1 MKKNG
6 CRAFSCLTPVIK
18 CLLLMKMTV
27 LLICFF
33 SLHSMA
39 YNGFAQE
46 KVTLKLANASLR
58 TAFKIIERQT
68 YFRFVYNEE
77 ILPAEQKININVQS
91 EPVGNVLKQLL
102 NKTSLTFKIVGNDL
116 IVISTE
122 QKDAVEERTPT
133 AFEVAG
139 RVLDTRNTPL
149 PNVTIQEK
157 GTSNGTSTKEHGN
170 FSFNV
175 TSENAVLV
183 VSSVGF
189 LDQEIPVQGR
199 HSIDIVLQENV
210 ADLSQ
215 VVVVGYGTQKRSDV
229 TGSVVSVPKARLS
242 ELPVTN
248 VYQAMQGSVAGL
260 NVTQT
265 SSVPGSGAT
274 VTIRGINSIN
284 ANRTPFIVV
293 DGIPF
298 STTGGNINDINSN
311 DIASIEILKDASAV
325 AIYGT
330 RGANGVILITTKR
343 GISGKPVIRYS
354 GYTGL
359 ENLANT
365 MEPNSPEGY
374 VKKYADWW
382 KQVNPTQTQVNVLPN
397 AYEIANYNA
406 GNTVDWIKEVTRQG
420 VIQDHNLSI
429 SGGTKDVKYYLS
441 GEYLNQKG
449 AVKGFQYRR
458 LSIRSN
464 LDVNLTDFLT
474 VGTSMF
480 FANNN
485 YDGGRANFY
494 LGAIMSPYGTLR
506 KANGDYEIYPM
517 NPELLYVNPLLGL
530 YNDRISRGNNLN
542 GNFYLE
548 IKPAIVP
555 GLKYRANAAYS
566 YLPNRNALYVGR
578 KSNDQLGTA
587 TVGSTEYR
595 NWLFENILTYTK
607 DFQKHH
613 IDFTGLYSAQR
624 NDFYGTST
632 VGTGFVNDELS
643 YNNLSAAAT
652 LSAGLIGN
660 YNNANVYG
668 SYQSKST
675 LISQMGRINYNYD
688 SRYMVTVTAR
698 RDGYSAFGVNTDKY
712 GLFPSFALG
721 WNVSNEN
728 FMSTV
733 SAINN
738 LKLRLSYGKSGNQ
751 AIDPNG
757 TTAIDGSVRFPYN
770 GVSTIGVVSTNTMGN
785 KELHWE
791 TTTGFNAGIDFSL
804 LKSRIT
810 GTIEFYSTRTTDCLL
825 KRNLPAAT
833 GYQIVWDN
841 LGKLQNRGLEITLNT
856 VNVKTGDF
864 KWESMINFS
873 RNRNKIVDLY
883 GDKKDDVGNRWF
895 IGQPISVLYD
905 YKMQGVWQTGEDA
918 SSQDPGV
925 KPGDL
930 KFEDRDG
937 SKTITADDKQVLGST
952 LPKWIGGL
960 TNTFH
965 YKNWH
970 LNIFIQTFQGAIKN
984 NVNLTFADEAGR
996 MNTAK
1001 EIGYWTEE
1009 NKSNSRPSLRYTN
1022 SRGYGYASDNSYTR
1036 IKDATLSFTT
1046 PQKLLDKSG
1055 LGSLTFY
1062 VSGRNLYTFTN
1073 WVGWD
1078 PENDFTFRGSNGWET
1093 NYPLVRSFIFGVN
1106 VGLR

>member
-33 SLHSMA
+33 SLQSIAHV
-39 YNGFAQE
+39 GFAQE

-91 EPVGNVLKQLL
+91 EPVGNVMKQLL

-122 QKDAVEERTPT
+122 QKIAGEDRTPL
-133 AFEVAG
+133 AFEVTG
-139 RVLDTRNTPL
+139 RVTDTRNTPL
-149 PNVTIQEK
+149 PNVTVQEK

-170 FSFNV
+170 FSMNV
-175 TSENAVLV
+175 TSENAILTI
-183 VSSVGF
+183 SSVGF
-189 LDQEIPVQGR
+189 LDQEIPVKGR
-199 HSIDIVLQENV
+199 HSIDIVMQENV
-210 ADLSQ
+210 ADLNQ
-215 VVVVGYGTQKRSDV
+215 VIVVGYGTQKKSDV

-260 NVTQT
+260 NVTQN
-265 SSVPGSGAT
+265 SSIPGSGAT
-274 VTIRGINSIN
+274 VTIRGINSVN
-284 ANRTPFIVV
+284 ANRMPFIVV

-311 DIASIEILKDASAV
+311 DIASIEVLKDASAV

-343 GISGKPVIRYS
+343 GMSGKPVIRYS

-359 ENLANT
+359 ENLAHVLK
-365 MEPNSPEGY
+365 PNSPEGY

-382 KQVNPTQTQVNVLPN
+382 KQVNLTQTQTNVLPN

-406 GNTVDWIKEVTRQG
+406 GNTVDWIKEVSQQG
-420 VIQDHNLSI
+420 IIQDHNVSV

-449 AVKGFQYRR
+449 VVKGYQYRR

-464 LDVNLTDFLT
+464 LDINLTDFLT
-474 VGTSMF
+474 VGTSLF

-485 YDGGRANFY
+485 YDGGRTNFY

-517 NPELLYVNPLLGL
+517 NPELLYTNPLLGL

-542 GNFYLE
+542 GNFYVE

-555 GLKYRANAAYS
+555 GLKYRANVAYS
-566 YLPNRNALYVGR
+566 YLPGRNALYVGR

-587 TVGSTEYR
+587 TVGSSENK

-624 NDFYGTST
+624 NDFSGAST

-652 LSAGLIGN
+652 LSAGYVAYLNG
-660 YNNANVYG
+660 ANVYG
-668 SYQSKST
+668 SYQNKST

-688 SRYMVTVTAR
+688 SRYLLTVTAR
-698 RDGYSAFGVNTDKY
+698 RDGYSAFGANTDKY

-721 WNVSNEN
+721 WNISNED
-728 FMSTV
+728 FLKTV
-733 SAINN
+733 AFVNN

-757 TTAIDGSVRFPYN
+757 TSATDASVRFPYN
-770 GVSTIGVVSTNTMGN
+770 GVSTIGVVSTSTMGN
-785 KELHWE
+785 KNLTWE
-791 TTTGFNAGIDFSL
+791 TTTGFNAGIDFSVL
-804 LKSRIT
+804 DSRIT
-810 GTIEFYSTRTTDCLL
+810 GTIEFYDTKTTDILL

-833 GYQIVWDN
+833 GYSTVWDN
-841 LGKLQNRGLEITLNT
+841 LGKLSNKGIEVTLNT
-856 VNVKTGDF
+856 INVKTGDF
-864 KWESMINFS
+864 KWETMINFS
-873 RNRNKIVDLY
+873 RNRNKIIDLY
-883 GDKKDDVGNRWF
+883 GDKKDDLGNKWF
-895 IGQPISVLYD
+895 IGQPLFVIYD

-930 KFEDRDG
+930 KFEDKDG
-937 SKTITADDKQVLGST
+937 SKTITADDKQILGST
-952 LPKWIGGL
+952 LPKWIGGI

-970 LNIFIQTFQGAIKN
+970 LNIFIQTFQGATKN

-996 MNTAK
+996 MNTPK
-1001 EIGYWTEE
+1001 EIGYWTED

-1022 SRGYGYASDNSYTR
+1022 TRGYGYASDNSYTR

-1046 PQKLLDKSG
+1046 PQKLLNNTG

-1078 PENDFTFRGSNGWET
+1078 PENDFTFRGNNGWES

>member
-6 CRAFSCLTPVIK
+6 CRVFSCPAPIIK
-18 CLLLMKMTV
+18 CLLLMKLTV
-27 LLICFF
+27 LLICVF
-33 SLHSMA
+33 SLQSIAHTS
-39 YNGFAQE
+39 FAQE

-77 ILPAEQKININVQS
+77 ILPTEQKININVQS

-102 NKTSLTFKIVGNDL
+102 NKTALTYKIVGNDL

-122 QKDAVEERTPT
+122 QKTAAEERIPL
-133 AFEVAG
+133 AFEVTG
-139 RVLDTRNTPL
+139 RITDTRNNPL
-149 PNVTIQEK
+149 PNVTVQEK
-157 GTSNGTSTKEHGN
+157 GTSNGTSTKELGT
-170 FSFNV
+170 FSINV

-183 VSSVGF
+183 FSSVGF
-189 LDQEIPVQGR
+189 LDQEIPVKGR
-199 HSIDIVLQENV
+199 HAIDVVLQENV
-210 ADLSQ
+210 ADLNQ
-215 VVVVGYGTQKRSDV
+215 VIVVGYGTQKKSDV

-260 NVTQT
+260 NITQN

-274 VTIRGINSIN
+274 VTVRGINSVN

-298 STTGGNINDINSN
+298 STTGGNINDINTN
-311 DIASIEILKDASAV
+311 DIASIEVLKDASAV

-343 GISGKPVIRYS
+343 GTSGKAVIRYN
-354 GYTGL
+354 GYAGL
-359 ENLANT
+359 ENLAHI

-382 KQVNPTQTQVNVLPN
+382 KQVNPTQTQTNILPN

-420 VIQDHNLSI
+420 IIQDHNISV
-429 SGGTKDVKYYLS
+429 SGGTKDVKYYVS

-449 AVKGFQYRR
+449 VVEGYQYRR

-464 LDVNLTDFLT
+464 LDVNLTDYLS
-474 VGTSMF
+474 VGTSLF
-480 FANNN
+480 YANNN

-506 KANGDYEIYPM
+506 KTNGDYEIYPM
-517 NPELLYVNPLLGL
+517 NPELLYQNPLLGL
-530 YNDRISRGNNLN
+530 YTDRMTRGNNLN
-542 GNFYLE
+542 GTFYLE
-548 IKPAIVP
+548 LKPAIIP
-555 GLKYRANAAYS
+555 GLRYRANAAWS
-566 YLPNRNALYVGR
+566 YLPRDSANYIGR
-578 KSNDQLGTA
+578 KANDQLGTA
-587 TVGSTEYR
+587 IVASMNNK
-595 NWLFENILTYTK
+595 NWLFENIVTYTK
-607 DFQKHH
+607 DWGKHH

-624 NDFYGTST
+624 NDFFGSST
-632 VGTGFVNDELS
+632 VGTGFVNDDLS
-643 YNNLSAAAT
+643 YKNISAAAT
-652 LSAGLIGN
+652 LSAGLVGYFN
-660 YNNANVYG
+660 GANVYG
-668 SYQSKST
+668 SYQSRST
-675 LISQMGRINYNYD
+675 LISQMGRLNYNYD
-688 SRYMVTVTAR
+688 SRYLLTVTAR
-698 RDGYSAFGVNTDKY
+698 RDGYSAFGSNTDKY

-721 WNVSNEN
+721 WNISNES

-733 SAINN
+733 SFVNN
-738 LKLRLSYGKSGNQ
+738 LKLRVSYGKSGNQ

-757 TTAIDGSVRFPYN
+757 TASTNASVRFPFN
-770 GVSTIGVVSTNTMGN
+770 GQSTVGVVSTSTMGN
-785 KELHWE
+785 KNLTWE
-791 TTTGFNAGIDFSL
+791 TTTGFNAGVDFSIL
-804 LKSRIT
+804 NSRIT
-810 GTIEFYSTRTTDCLL
+810 GTVEVYSTRTNDILL
-825 KRNLPAAT
+825 KRNLPNAT
-833 GYQIVWDN
+833 GYTNVWDN
-841 LGKLQNRGLEITLNT
+841 LGKLANNGIEVSLNT
-856 VNVKTGDF
+856 INVKTGDF
-864 KWESMINFS
+864 KWETMVNFS
-873 RNRNKIVDLY
+873 RNRNKILDLY
-883 GDKKDDVGNRWF
+883 GDKKDDLGNRWF
-895 IGQPISVLYD
+895 IGQPISVIYD
-905 YKMQGVWQTGEDA
+905 YVLQGVWQKDEDA

-930 KFEDRDG
+930 KFADMDG
-937 SKTITADDKQVLGST
+937 SKTVTADDKRILGST

-970 LNIFIQTFQGAIKN
+970 LNIFIQTFQGAIRN

-996 MNTAK
+996 MNTPK

-1009 NKSNSRPSLRYTN
+1009 NRSNSRPSLRYTN

-1036 IKDATLSFTT
+1036 IKDVTLSYTT
-1046 PQKLLDKSG
+1046 PQKLLTKTG

-1062 VSGRNLYTFTN
+1062 VSGRNLYTFTD

-1078 PENDFTFRGSNGWET
+1078 PENDFTFRGSGGWDN

>member
-6 CRAFSCLTPVIK
+6 CRAFSCPAPIIK
-18 CLLLMKMTV
+18 CLLLMKLTV

-33 SLHSMA
+33 SFQSIAHV
-39 YNGFAQE
+39 GFAQE

-77 ILPAEQKININVQS
+77 ILPVEQKININVQS

-122 QKDAVEERTPT
+122 QKEAAEERSPM
-133 AFEVAG
+133 AFEVTG
-139 RVLDTRNTPL
+139 RITDTRNTAL
-149 PNVTIQEK
+149 PNVTVQEK

-170 FSFNV
+170 YTINV
-175 TSENAVLV
+175 TNENAVLV

-189 LDQEIPVQGR
+189 LDQEIPVKGR
-199 HSIDIVLQENV
+199 HTIDVVLQENA
-210 ADLSQ
+210 ADLNQ
-215 VVVVGYGTQKRSDV
+215 VIVVGYGTQKKSDV

-248 VYQAMQGSVAGL
+248 VYQAMQGAVAGM
-260 NVTQT
+260 NITQN

-274 VTIRGINSIN
+274 VTVRGVNSIN

-298 STTGGNINDINSN
+298 STTGGNINDINTN

-343 GISGKPVIRYS
+343 GSSGKPVIRYNA
-354 GYTGL
+354 YAGL
-359 ENLANT
+359 ENLAHV

-374 VKKYADWW
+374 VKKYADWY
-382 KQVNPTQTQVNVLPN
+382 KQVNPTQTQKDILPN

-406 GNTVDWIKEVTRQG
+406 GHTVDWIKEVTRQG
-420 VIQDHNLSI
+420 IIQDHNVSV

-441 GEYLNQKG
+441 GEYLKQKG
-449 AVKGFQYRR
+449 VVEGYQYRR
-458 LSIRSN
+458 LSVRSN
-464 LDVNLTDFLT
+464 LDVNLTDYLT
-474 VGTSMF
+474 VGTSLF
-480 FANNN
+480 YANNN

-530 YNDRISRGNNLN
+530 YTDRINRGNNLN
-542 GNFYLE
+542 GTFYLE
-548 IKPAIVP
+548 LKPAIIP
-555 GLKYRANAAYS
+555 GLKYRANAAWS
-566 YLPNRNALYVGR
+566 YLPRDSANYVGR
-578 KSNDQLGTA
+578 KANDQLGTA
-587 TVGSTEYR
+587 TVSNAYNK
-595 NWLFENILTYTK
+595 NWILENILTYTK
-607 DFQKHH
+607 DWQKHH

-624 NDFYGTST
+624 NDFFGSSM

-643 YNNLSAAAT
+643 YKNLSAAAT
-652 LSAGLIGN
+652 LTPGYVGN
-660 YNNANVYG
+660 FNGVNVLG
-668 SYQSKST
+668 SYQIKST
-675 LISQMGRINYNYD
+675 LISQMGRLNYNYD
-688 SRYMVTVTAR
+688 SRYLFTVTAR
-698 RDGYSAFGVNTDKY
+698 RDGYSAFGANTDKY

-721 WNVSNEN
+721 WNISNEK
-728 FMSTV
+728 FMTPV
-733 SAINN
+733 TFVNN
-738 LKLRLSYGKSGNQ
+738 LKWRVSYGESGNQ

-757 TTAIDGSVRFPYN
+757 TAFTDASARYPFN
-770 GVSTIGVVSTNTMGN
+770 GLSTVGVVSTSGMGN
-785 KELHWE
+785 RDLHWE
-791 TTTGFNAGIDFSL
+791 TTTGFNTGIDFSL
-804 LKSRIT
+804 LDNRIS
-810 GTIEFYSTRTTDCLL
+810 GTIEYYSTKTKDILL
-825 KRNLPAAT
+825 RRNLPAAT
-833 GYQIVWDN
+833 GYVNVWDN
-841 LGKLQNRGLEITLNT
+841 LGKLQNHGLEITLNT
-856 VNVKTGDF
+856 VNVKSGDF
-864 KWESMINFS
+864 KWESMVNFA

-883 GDKKDDVGNRWF
+883 GDKKDDLGNRWF
-895 IGQPISVLYD
+895 IGQPISVIYD
-905 YKMQGVWQTGEDA
+905 YVLQGVWQAGEDP
-918 SSQDPGV
+918 SGQDPTA

-930 KFEDRDG
+930 KFADMDG
-937 SKTITADDKQVLGST
+937 SKTINADDKRILGST

-970 LNIFIQTFQGAIKN
+970 LNIFIQTFQGATKN

-996 MNTAK
+996 MNTPK
-1001 EIGYWTEE
+1001 EIGYWTAE
-1009 NKSNSRPSLRYTN
+1009 NKSNSRPALSYTN

-1036 IKDATLSFTT
+1036 IKDATLSYTT
-1046 PQKLLDKSG
+1046 PQKLLDKTG

-1062 VSGRNLYTFTN
+1062 LSGRNLYTFTN
-1073 WVGWD
+1073 WIGWD
-1078 PENDFTFRGSNGWET
+1078 PENDFTFRGSGGWDN

>member
-6 CRAFSCLTPVIK
+6 CRVFSCPAPVIK
-18 CLLLMKMTV
+18 CLLLMKLTV

-33 SLHSMA
+33 SLQSIAHDTF
-39 YNGFAQE
+39 GQE

-77 ILPAEQKININVQS
+77 ILPPEQKININVQS
-91 EPVGNVLKQLL
+91 EPVGNVMKQLL
-102 NKTSLTFKIVGNDL
+102 DKTSLTYKIVGNDL

-122 QKDAVEERTPT
+122 QKNAAEERTPL
-133 AFEVAG
+133 AFEVTG
-139 RVLDTRNTPL
+139 RITDTRNTPL
-149 PNVTIQEK
+149 PNVTVQEK
-157 GTSNGTSTKEHGN
+157 GTSNGTSTKELGA
-170 FSFNV
+170 FSINV

-189 LDQEIPVQGR
+189 LDQEIPVKGR
-199 HSIDIVLQENV
+199 HTIDIVMQENV
-210 ADLSQ
+210 ADLNQ
-215 VVVVGYGTQKRSDV
+215 VIVVGYGTQKKSDV

-260 NVTQT
+260 NVTQN
-265 SSVPGSGAT
+265 SSIPGSGAT
-274 VTIRGINSIN
+274 VTVRGINSFN
-284 ANRTPFIVV
+284 ASREPFIVV

-298 STTGGNINDINSN
+298 STTGGNINDINTN
-311 DIASIEILKDASAV
+311 DIASIEVLKDASAV

-343 GISGKPVIRYS
+343 GLSGKPVIRYN
-354 GYTGL
+354 GYVGL
-359 ENLANT
+359 ENLAHK
-365 MEPNSPEGY
+365 MEPNTPEGY
-374 VKKYADWW
+374 VQKYADWW
-382 KQVNPTQTQVNVLPN
+382 KQVNPTQTQNNILPN
-397 AYEIANYNA
+397 AYEIANYNE
-406 GNTVDWIKEVTRQG
+406 GKTVDWIKEVTQQG
-420 VIQDHNLSI
+420 IIQDHNVSV

-441 GEYLNQKG
+441 GDYLNQKG
-449 AVKGFQYRR
+449 IVKGYQYKR
-458 LSIRSN
+458 LSVRSN
-464 LDVNLTDFLT
+464 LDVNLTSYLT
-474 VGTSMF
+474 VGTSLF

-494 LGAIMSPYGTLR
+494 LAAIMSPYGTLR
-506 KANGDYEIYPM
+506 KTNGDYEIFPM

-542 GNFYLE
+542 GTFYAEL
-548 IKPAIVP
+548 KPAFIP
-555 GLKYRANAAYS
+555 GLKYRANAAWS
-566 YLPNRNALYVGR
+566 YLPGRSANYTGR

-587 TVGSTEYR
+587 TVSSTENK
-595 NWLFENILTYTK
+595 NWILENIITYTK
-607 DFQKHH
+607 DWQKHH

-624 NDFYGTST
+624 NDFFGTST
-632 VGTGFVNDELS
+632 VGTGFVNDELT
-643 YNNLSAAAT
+643 YTNLSAAAT
-652 LSAGLIGN
+652 LSAGYVGY
-660 YNNANVYG
+660 YNFANVYG
-668 SYQSKST
+668 SYQTKST
-675 LISQMGRINYNYD
+675 LTSQMGRLNYNYD
-688 SRYMVTVTAR
+688 SRYLFTVTAR
-698 RDGYSAFGVNTDKY
+698 RDGYSAFGANTDKY
-712 GLFPSFALG
+712 GLFPSFAFG
-721 WNVSNEN
+721 WNVSNES
-728 FMSTV
+728 FMTPV
-733 SAINN
+733 TFINN
-738 LKLRLSYGKSGNQ
+738 LKLRVSYGKSGNQ
-751 AIDPNG
+751 AIPPNG
-757 TTAIDGSVRFPYN
+757 TSAIDASVRYPYN
-770 GVSTIGVVSTNTMGN
+770 GVSSIGVVSTNAMGN

-804 LKSRIT
+804 LGSRIT
-810 GTIEFYSTRTTDCLL
+810 GTVEYYSTHTTDNLL
-825 KRNLPAAT
+825 RRNLPAAT
-833 GYQIVWDN
+833 GYATVWDN
-841 LGKLQNRGLEITLNT
+841 LGKLSNKGLEITLNT
-856 VNVKTGDF
+856 INVKTGDF
-864 KWESMINFS
+864 KWETMVNFS
-873 RNRNKIVDLY
+873 RNRNKIVDIY

-895 IGQPISVLYD
+895 IGQPISVIYD
-905 YKMQGVWQTGEDA
+905 YNMQGIWQVGEDP

-937 SKTITADDKQVLGST
+937 SKTITADDRMVLGST

-970 LNIFIQTFQGAIKN
+970 LNIFIQTFQGALKN
-984 NVNLTFADEAGR
+984 NVNLTWADEAGR

-1009 NKSNSRPSLRYTN
+1009 NKSNSRPSLRYNN

-1036 IKDATLSFTT
+1036 IKDATLSYTT
-1046 PQKLLDKSG
+1046 PQKLLNKTG

-1062 VSGRNLYTFTN
+1062 LSGRNLYTFTN
-1073 WVGWD
+1073 WIGWD
-1078 PENDFTFRGSNGWET
+1078 PENDFTFRGSNGWES

>member
-1 MKKNG
+1 
-6 CRAFSCLTPVIK
+6 
-18 CLLLMKMTV
+18 MKMTV

-33 SLHSMA
+33 SLSAMA
-39 YNGFAQE
+39 HVGFAQE

-91 EPVGNVLKQLL
+91 EPVGSVLKQLL

-122 QKDAVEERTPT
+122 QKDAVEERMPM
-133 AFEVAG
+133 AFEVTG
-139 RVLDTRNTPL
+139 RVTDTRNTPL
-149 PNVTIQEK
+149 PNVTVQEK
-157 GTSNGTSTKEHGN
+157 GTSNGTSTKEHGT
-170 FSFNV
+170 FSLSV
-175 TSENAVLV
+175 TSENAILII
-183 VSSVGF
+183 SSVGF
-189 LDQEIPVQGR
+189 LDQEIPVKGR
-199 HSIDIVLQENV
+199 HMVDIVLQENV
-210 ADLSQ
+210 ADLNQ
-215 VVVVGYGTQKRSDV
+215 VIVVGYGTQKKSDV

-248 VYQAMQGSVAGL
+248 VYQAMQGAVAGL
-260 NVTQT
+260 NVTQN
-265 SSVPGSGAT
+265 SSIPGSGAT
-274 VTIRGINSIN
+274 VTIRGINSVN
-284 ANRTPFIVV
+284 ASRTPFIVV

-311 DIASIEILKDASAV
+311 DIASIEVLKDASAV

-354 GYTGL
+354 GYTGM
-359 ENLANT
+359 ENLAHVLK
-365 MEPNSPEGY
+365 PNSPEGY
-374 VKKYADWW
+374 VQKYADWW
-382 KQVNPTQTQVNVLPN
+382 KQVNPTQTQTNVLPN

-406 GNTVDWIKEVTRQG
+406 GHTVDWIKETTQQG
-420 VIQDHNLSI
+420 IIQDHNVSV

-449 AVKGFQYRR
+449 VVKGYQYRR

-464 LDVNLTDFLT
+464 LDINLTDFLT
-474 VGTSMF
+474 VGTSLF

-485 YDGGRANFY
+485 YDGGRTNFY

-506 KANGDYEIYPM
+506 KTNGDYEIYPM
-517 NPELLYVNPLLGL
+517 NPELLYTNPLLGL

-542 GNFYLE
+542 GNFYVE
-548 IKPAIVP
+548 IKPAIIP

-566 YLPNRNALYVGR
+566 YLPGRNALYVGR

-587 TVGSTEYR
+587 TVGSSENK

-607 DFQKHH
+607 DWQKHH

-624 NDFYGTST
+624 NDFFGAST

-652 LSAGLIGN
+652 LSAGYVGY
-660 YNNANVYG
+660 YNGANVYG
-668 SYQSKST
+668 SYQNKST

-688 SRYMVTVTAR
+688 SRYLLTVTAR
-698 RDGYSAFGVNTDKY
+698 RDGYSAFGANTDKY
-712 GLFPSFALG
+712 GLFPSLALA
-721 WNVSNEN
+721 WNISNEN
-728 FMSTV
+728 FMKTV
-733 SAINN
+733 GFVNN

-757 TTAIDGSVRFPYN
+757 TSATDASVRFPYN
-770 GVSTIGVVSTNTMGN
+770 GVSTIGVVSTSTMGN
-785 KELHWE
+785 KNLTWE
-791 TTTGFNAGIDFSL
+791 TTTGFNAGIDFSML
-804 LKSRIT
+804 NSRIT
-810 GTIEFYSTRTTDCLL
+810 GTIEFYDTKTTDILL

-833 GYQIVWDN
+833 GYTTVWDN
-841 LGKLQNRGLEITLNT
+841 LGKLSNRGIEITLNT
-856 VNVKTGDF
+856 INVKSGDF
-864 KWESMINFS
+864 KWETMVNFA
-873 RNRNKIVDLY
+873 RNRNKILDLY
-883 GDKKDDVGNRWF
+883 GDKKDDLGNRWF
-895 IGQPISVLYD
+895 IGQPLFVVYD

-930 KFEDRDG
+930 KFADKDG
-937 SKTITADDKQVLGST
+937 SKTITADDKQILGST
-952 LPKWIGGL
+952 LPKWIGGI

-996 MNTAK
+996 MNTPK
-1001 EIGYWTEE
+1001 EIGYWTED

-1022 SRGYGYASDNSYTR
+1022 TRGYGYASDNSYTR

-1046 PQKLLDKSG
+1046 PQKLLNNTG

-1078 PENDFTFRGSNGWET
+1078 PENDFTFRGNNGWES

>member
-6 CRAFSCLTPVIK
+6 CRVFLCPAPVIK
-18 CLLLMKMTV
+18 CLLLMKLTA

-33 SLHSMA
+33 SLQSVAHV
-39 YNGFAQE
+39 GFAQE

-91 EPVGNVLKQLL
+91 QPVGNVVKQLL
-102 NKTSLTFKIVGNDL
+102 NNTPLTFKIVGNDL

-122 QKDAVEERTPT
+122 QKEAAEARIPL
-133 AFEVAG
+133 AFEVTG
-139 RVLDTRNTPL
+139 RVTDTRNNPL
-149 PNVTIQEK
+149 PNVTVQEK
-157 GTSNGTSTKEHGN
+157 GTSNGTSTKEHGTY
-170 FSFNV
+170 SLNV
-175 TSENAVLV
+175 SGENAVLV
-183 VSSVGF
+183 ISSVGF
-189 LDQEIPVQGR
+189 LDQEVAVNGR
-199 HSIDIVLQENV
+199 HSIDVVLQENV
-210 ADLSQ
+210 ADLNQ
-215 VVVVGYGTQKRSDV
+215 VVVVGYGTQKKSDV

-260 NVTQT
+260 NITQN

-274 VTIRGINSIN
+274 VTVRGINSIN

-311 DIASIEILKDASAV
+311 DIASIEVLKDASAV

-343 GISGKPVIRYS
+343 GASGKPVIRYNA
-354 GYTGL
+354 YAGL
-359 ENLANT
+359 ENLGHK
-365 MEPNSPEGY
+365 MKPNSPEGY
-374 VKKYADWW
+374 VQKYADWW
-382 KQVNPTQTQVNVLPN
+382 AQVNPTQAQAAVLPN

-406 GNTVDWIKEVTRQG
+406 GNTVDWIKEVTQQG
-420 VIQDHNLSI
+420 ILQDHNLSV

-441 GEYLNQKG
+441 GEYLKQKG
-449 AVKGFQYRR
+449 VVKGYQYRR

-474 VGTSMF
+474 VGTSLF

-506 KANGDYEIYPM
+506 KTNGDYEIFPM
-517 NPELLYVNPLLGL
+517 NPELLYTNPLLGL
-530 YNDRISRGNNLN
+530 YTDRISRGNNLN
-542 GNFYLE
+542 GTFYVEL
-548 IKPAIVP
+548 KPAIIP
-555 GLKYRANAAYS
+555 GLKYRANAAWS
-566 YLPNRNALYVGR
+566 YLPRDSANYVGR
-578 KSNDQLGTA
+578 KANDQLGTA
-587 TVGSTEYR
+587 IVMNAHNK
-595 NWLFENILTYTK
+595 NWLFENIITYTK
-607 DFQKHH
+607 DWQKHH

-624 NDFYGTST
+624 NDFFGSST
-632 VGTGFVNDELS
+632 TGKGFVNDELS
-643 YNNLSAAAT
+643 YKNLSAAAT
-652 LSAGLIGN
+652 LSAGYLGYFN
-660 YNNANVYG
+660 GADVYG
-668 SYQSKST
+668 SYESRST
-675 LISQMGRINYNYD
+675 LISQMGRLNYNYD
-688 SRYMVTVTAR
+688 SRYLVTITAR
-698 RDGYSAFGVNTDKY
+698 RDGYSAFGANTDKY
-712 GLFPSFALG
+712 GLFPSFAVG
-721 WNVSNEN
+721 WNISNEK
-728 FMSTV
+728 FMLPV
-733 SAINN
+733 SFVNN
-738 LKLRLSYGKSGNQ
+738 LKLRVSYGKSGNQ

-757 TTAIDGSVRFPYN
+757 TASTNASVRYPFN
-770 GVSTIGVVSTNTMGN
+770 GVSTVGAVSTNTMGN
-785 KELHWE
+785 RNLTWE
-791 TTTGFNAGIDFSL
+791 TTTGFNTGLDFSL
-804 LKSRIT
+804 LNNRIA
-810 GTIEFYSTRTTDCLL
+810 GTIEVYSTRTNDILL
-825 KRNLPAAT
+825 KRNLPRAT
-833 GYQIVWDN
+833 GYTTVWDN
-841 LGKLQNRGLEITLNT
+841 LGKLANNGFEVTLNT
-856 VNVKTGDF
+856 VNVKAGEF
-864 KWESMINFS
+864 KWETMLNFS
-873 RNRNKIVDLY
+873 RNRNEIIDLY
-883 GDKKDDVGNRWF
+883 GDKKDDLGNRWF
-895 IGQPISVLYD
+895 IGQPLSVVYD
-905 YKMQGVWQTGEDA
+905 YVLEGVWQTGEDA

-925 KPGDL
+925 QPGDL
-930 KFEDRDG
+930 KFADKDG
-937 SKTITADDKQVLGST
+937 TKTITADDKRVLGST

-984 NVNLTFADEAGR
+984 NVNLTWADEAGR
-996 MNTAK
+996 MNTPA
-1001 EIGYWTEE
+1001 EIGYWTED

-1036 IKDATLSFTT
+1036 IKDATLSYTT
-1046 PQKLLDKSG
+1046 PQRLLNKTG

-1062 VSGRNLYTFTN
+1062 LSGRNLYTFTD

-1078 PENDFTFRGSNGWET
+1078 PENDFTFRGSGGWDN

>member
-1 MKKNG
+1 MK
-6 CRAFSCLTPVIK
+6 L
-18 CLLLMKMTV
+18 TV

-33 SLHSMA
+33 SLQSVAHV
-39 YNGFAQE
+39 GFAQE

-91 EPVGNVLKQLL
+91 QPVGNVVKQLL
-102 NKTSLTFKIVGNDL
+102 NNTPLTFKIVGNDL

-122 QKDAVEERTPT
+122 QKDAGEARTRL
-133 AFEVAG
+133 AFEVSG
-139 RVLDTRNTPL
+139 RVTDTHNKPL
-149 PNVTIQEK
+149 PNVTVQEK

-170 FSFNV
+170 YSINV
-175 TSENAVLV
+175 AGENAVLV
-183 VSSVGF
+183 ISSVGF
-189 LDQEIPVQGR
+189 LDQEVAVNGR
-199 HSIDIVLQENV
+199 HSIDVVMQENV
-210 ADLSQ
+210 ADLNQ
-215 VVVVGYGTQKRSDV
+215 VVVIGYGTQKKSDV

-260 NVTQT
+260 NITQN

-274 VTIRGINSIN
+274 VTVRGINSIN

-311 DIASIEILKDASAV
+311 DIASIEVLKDASAV

-343 GISGKPVIRYS
+343 GASGKPVIRYN

-359 ENLANT
+359 ENLANV

-374 VKKYADWW
+374 VQKYADWW
-382 KQVNPTQTQVNVLPN
+382 KQVNPTQTQTAVLPN

-406 GNTVDWIKEVTRQG
+406 GNTVDWIKEVTQQG
-420 VIQDHNLSI
+420 IIQDHNISV

-441 GEYLNQKG
+441 GEYLKQKG
-449 AVKGFQYRR
+449 VVKGYQYRR
-458 LSIRSN
+458 LSVRSN

-474 VGTSMF
+474 VGTSLF

-506 KANGDYEIYPM
+506 KANGDYEIFPM
-517 NPELLYVNPLLGL
+517 NPELLYLNPLLGL
-530 YNDRISRGNNLN
+530 YTDRISRGNNLN
-542 GNFYLE
+542 GTFYVE
-548 IKPAIVP
+548 VKPAIIP
-555 GLKYRANAAYS
+555 GLKYRANAAWS
-566 YLPNRNALYVGR
+566 YLPRDSANYVGR
-578 KSNDQLGTA
+578 KANDQLGTA
-587 TVGSTEYR
+587 LVMNAHNK
-595 NWLFENILTYTK
+595 NWLFENIITYTK
-607 DFQKHH
+607 DWQKHH

-624 NDFYGTST
+624 NDFFGSST
-632 VGTGFVNDELS
+632 MGTGFVNDNLS
-643 YNNLSAAAT
+643 YKNLSAAAT
-652 LSAGLIGN
+652 LSAGYLGYFN
-660 YNNANVYG
+660 GANVYG
-668 SYQSKST
+668 SYESRST
-675 LISQMGRINYNYD
+675 LISQMGRLNYNYD
-688 SRYMVTVTAR
+688 SRYLVTVTAR
-698 RDGYSAFGVNTDKY
+698 RDGYSAFGANTDKY

-721 WNVSNEN
+721 WNISNEK
-728 FMSTV
+728 FMAPVTFV
-733 SAINN
+733 NN
-738 LKLRLSYGKSGNQ
+738 LKLRVSYGKSGNQ

-757 TTAIDGSVRFPYN
+757 TASTNASVRYPFN
-770 GVSTIGVVSTNTMGN
+770 GVSTVGAVSTSTMGN
-785 KELHWE
+785 KNLTWE
-791 TTTGFNAGIDFSL
+791 TTTGFNTGIDFSL
-804 LKSRIT
+804 LNNRIS
-810 GTIEFYSTRTTDCLL
+810 GTVEVYSTRTNDILL
-825 KRNLPAAT
+825 RRNLPAAT
-833 GYQIVWDN
+833 GYTTVWDN
-841 LGKLQNRGLEITLNT
+841 LGKLANNGFEVTLNT
-856 VNVKTGDF
+856 VNVKAGEF
-864 KWESMINFS
+864 KWETMLNFS
-873 RNRNKIVDLY
+873 RNRNEIIDLY
-883 GDKKDDVGNRWF
+883 GDKKDDLGNRWF
-895 IGQPISVLYD
+895 IGQPLSVVYD
-905 YKMQGVWQTGEDA
+905 YVLEGVWQTGEDA

-930 KFEDRDG
+930 KFADQDG
-937 SKTITADDKQVLGST
+937 SKTITADDRRVLGST

-984 NVNLTFADEAGR
+984 NVNLTWADEAGR
-996 MNTAK
+996 MNTPA

-1036 IKDATLSFTT
+1036 IKDATLSYTT
-1046 PQKLLDKSG
+1046 PQRLLNKTG

-1062 VSGRNLYTFTN
+1062 LSGRNLYTFTD

-1078 PENDFTFRGSNGWET
+1078 PENDFTFRGSGGWEN

>member
-6 CRAFSCLTPVIK
+6 CRPFSCPTPIIK
-18 CLLLMKMTV
+18 CLLLMKMTA

-33 SLHSMA
+33 SFQSMA
-39 YNGFAQE
+39 HNGFAQE

-77 ILPAEQKININVQS
+77 ILPNEQMINIDVQS
-91 EPVGNVLKQLL
+91 EPVGNVMKQLL
-102 NKTSLTFKIVGNDL
+102 NKTSLTFKILGNDL

-122 QKDAVEERTPT
+122 QKEAGESRTPLT
-133 AFEVAG
+133 FEVSG
-139 RVLDTRNTPL
+139 RITDTRNTPL
-149 PNVTIQEK
+149 PNVTVQEK
-157 GTSNGTSTKEHGN
+157 GTGNGTSTKEHGT
-170 FSFNV
+170 FSLNV
-175 TSENAVLV
+175 TNENAVLI

-189 LDQEIPVQGR
+189 LDQEIAVKGR
-199 HSIDIVLQENV
+199 HAIDVVLQENV
-210 ADLSQ
+210 ADLNQ
-215 VVVVGYGTQKRSDV
+215 VIVVGYGTQKKSDV
-229 TGSVVSVPKARLS
+229 TGSVVSVPKSRLS
-242 ELPVTN
+242 DLPVTN
-248 VYQAMQGSVAGL
+248 VYQAMQGAVAGL
-260 NVTQT
+260 NVTQN

-274 VTIRGINSIN
+274 VTIRGINSVN

-311 DIASIEILKDASAV
+311 DIASIEVLKDASAV

-359 ENLANT
+359 ENLANI

-397 AYEIANYNA
+397 AYEIDNYND
-406 GNTVDWIKEVTRQG
+406 GKTVDWIKEVTRQG
-420 VIQDHNLSI
+420 IIQDHNVSV

-449 AVKGFQYRR
+449 VVKGYQYRR

-474 VGTSMF
+474 VGTSLF

-494 LGAIMSPYGTLR
+494 LAAIMSPYGTLR
-506 KANGDYEIYPM
+506 QANGDYEIYPM
-517 NPELLYVNPLLGL
+517 NPELLYTNPLLGL
-530 YNDRISRGNNLN
+530 YNDRIDRGNNLN
-542 GNFYLE
+542 GNFYVE
-548 IKPAIVP
+548 VKPAIIP

-566 YLPNRNALYVGR
+566 YLPGRKGLYTGR

-587 TVGSTEYR
+587 TVSSTENK
-595 NWLFENILTYTK
+595 NWIFENILTYTK
-607 DFQKHH
+607 DWQKHH

-624 NDFYGTST
+624 NDFFGTST

-643 YNNLSAAAT
+643 FNNLSAAAT
-652 LSAGLIGN
+652 LSAGLVGY
-660 YNNANVYG
+660 YNGANVYG

-688 SRYMVTVTAR
+688 SRYLLTVTAR
-698 RDGYSAFGVNTDKY
+698 RDGYSAFGSNTDKY
-712 GLFPSFALG
+712 GLFPSFAFG
-721 WNVSNEN
+721 WNISNED
-728 FMSTV
+728 FMNTV
-733 SAINN
+733 SFVNN
-738 LKLRLSYGKSGNQ
+738 LKLRISYGKSGNQ

-757 TTAIDGSVRFPYN
+757 TYSTDVSVRYPYN
-770 GVSTIGVVSTNTMGN
+770 GVSTIGVVSTSAMGN
-785 KELHWE
+785 KDLTWE
-791 TTTGFNAGIDFSL
+791 TTTGFNAGVDFSVL
-804 LKSRIT
+804 NSRIT
-810 GTIEFYSTRTTDCLL
+810 GTIEFYDTKTTDILL

-833 GYQIVWDN
+833 GYATVWDN
-841 LGKLQNRGLEITLNT
+841 LGKLSNRGIEITLNT
-856 VNVKTGDF
+856 INVKSGDF

-873 RNRNKIVDLY
+873 RNRNKVVDLY
-883 GDKKDDVGNRWF
+883 GDKKDDIGNKWF
-895 IGQPISVLYD
+895 IGQPLLVVYD
-905 YKMQGVWQTGEDA
+905 YKLQGVWQTGEDA

-930 KFEDRDG
+930 KFADRDG
-937 SKTITADDKQVLGST
+937 SKTITADDKEVLGST

-996 MNTAK
+996 MNTPK

-1009 NKSNSRPSLRYTN
+1009 NQSNSRPSLRYTN
-1022 SRGYGYASDNSYTR
+1022 TRGYGYASDNSYTR
-1036 IKDATLSFTT
+1036 IKDVTLSFTT
-1046 PQKLLDKSG
+1046 PQKLLNNTG

-1078 PENDFTFRGSNGWET
+1078 PENDFTFRGSSGWET

>member
-1 MKKNG
+1 MK
-6 CRAFSCLTPVIK
+6 L
-18 CLLLMKMTV
+18 TV
-27 LLICFF
+27 LLICYF
-33 SLHSMA
+33 SLQSVAHV
-39 YNGFAQE
+39 GFAQE

-91 EPVGNVLKQLL
+91 QPVGNVVKQLL
-102 NKTSLTFKIVGNDL
+102 NNTPLTFKIVGSDL

-122 QKDAVEERTPT
+122 QKEAAEARTPL
-133 AFEVAG
+133 AFEVSG
-139 RVLDTRNTPL
+139 RVTDTRNNPL
-149 PNVTIQEK
+149 PNVTVQEK
-157 GTSNGTSTKEHGN
+157 GTSNGTSTKEHGTY
-170 FSFNV
+170 SLSVFN
-175 TSENAVLV
+175 ENAVLV
-183 VSSVGF
+183 ISSVGF
-189 LDQEIPVQGR
+189 LDQEIPVKGR
-199 HSIDIVLQENV
+199 HAIDIVLQENV
-210 ADLSQ
+210 ADLNQ
-215 VVVVGYGTQKRSDV
+215 VVVIGYGTQKKSDV

-260 NVTQT
+260 NITQN

-274 VTIRGINSIN
+274 VTVRGINSIN

-311 DIASIEILKDASAV
+311 DIASIEVLKDASAV

-343 GISGKPVIRYS
+343 GASGKPLIRYN
-354 GYTGL
+354 GYMGL
-359 ENLANT
+359 ENLAHV

-374 VKKYADWW
+374 VQKYADWW
-382 KQVNPTQTQVNVLPN
+382 KQVNPTQAQTDVLPN

-406 GNTVDWIKEVTRQG
+406 GNTVDWIKEVTQQG
-420 VIQDHNLSI
+420 IIQDHNISV

-441 GEYLNQKG
+441 GEYLKQKG
-449 AVKGFQYRR
+449 VVKGYQYRR

-474 VGTSMF
+474 VGTSLF

-506 KANGDYEIYPM
+506 KANGDYEIFPM
-517 NPELLYVNPLLGL
+517 NPELLYLNPLLGL
-530 YNDRISRGNNLN
+530 YTDRISRGNNLN
-542 GNFYLE
+542 GTFYVE
-548 IKPAIVP
+548 VKPAIIP
-555 GLKYRANAAYS
+555 GLKYRANAAWS
-566 YLPNRNALYVGR
+566 YLPRDSANYVGR
-578 KSNDQLGTA
+578 KANDQLGTA
-587 TVGSTEYR
+587 IVMNAHNK
-595 NWLFENILTYTK
+595 NWLFENIITYTK
-607 DFQKHH
+607 DWQKHH

-624 NDFYGTST
+624 NDFFGSST
-632 VGTGFVNDELS
+632 TGTGFVNDELS
-643 YNNLSAAAT
+643 YKNLSAAAT
-652 LSAGLIGN
+652 LSAGYLGYFN
-660 YNNANVYG
+660 GVNVYG
-668 SYQSKST
+668 SYESRST
-675 LISQMGRINYNYD
+675 LISQMGRLNYNYD
-688 SRYMVTVTAR
+688 SRYLVTVTAR
-698 RDGYSAFGVNTDKY
+698 RDGYSAFGANTDKY

-721 WNVSNEN
+721 WNISNEK
-728 FMSTV
+728 FMAPVTFV
-733 SAINN
+733 NN
-738 LKLRLSYGKSGNQ
+738 LKLRVSYGKSGNQ

-757 TTAIDGSVRFPYN
+757 TASTNASVRFPFN
-770 GVSTIGVVSTNTMGN
+770 GVSTVGAVSTSTMGN
-785 KELHWE
+785 RNLTWE
-791 TTTGFNAGIDFSL
+791 TTTGFNTGLDFSL
-804 LKSRIT
+804 LNSRIN
-810 GTIEFYSTRTTDCLL
+810 GTIEVYSTRTNDILL
-825 KRNLPAAT
+825 RRNLPTAT
-833 GYQIVWDN
+833 GYNTVWDN
-841 LGKLQNRGLEITLNT
+841 LGKLANNGFEITLNT
-856 VNVKTGDF
+856 VNVKAGEF
-864 KWESMINFS
+864 KWETMVNFS
-873 RNRNKIVDLY
+873 RNRNKIIDLY
-883 GDKKDDVGNRWF
+883 GDKKDDLGNRWF
-895 IGQPISVLYD
+895 IGQPLSVVFD
-905 YKMQGVWQTGEDA
+905 YVLEGVWQTGEDA

-930 KFEDRDG
+930 KFADLDG
-937 SKTITADDKQVLGST
+937 SKTITADDKRVLGST

-965 YKNWH
+965 YRNWH

-984 NVNLTFADEAGR
+984 NVNLTWADEAGR
-996 MNTAK
+996 MNTPG

-1036 IKDATLSFTT
+1036 IKDATLSYTT
-1046 PQKLLDKSG
+1046 PQRLLNKTG

-1062 VSGRNLYTFTN
+1062 LSGRNLYTFTD

-1078 PENDFTFRGSNGWET
+1078 PENDFTFRGSGGWEN

>member
-1 MKKNG
+1 MK
-6 CRAFSCLTPVIK
+6 L
-18 CLLLMKMTV
+18 TV

-33 SLHSMA
+33 SLQSIAHVS
-39 YNGFAQE
+39 FAQE

-77 ILPAEQKININVQS
+77 ILPAGQKININVQS

-102 NKTSLTFKIVGNDL
+102 NKTALTFKIVGNDL

-122 QKDAVEERTPT
+122 QKEAAELRIPL
-133 AFEVAG
+133 AFEVTG
-139 RVLDTRNTPL
+139 RITDTRNNPL
-149 PNVTIQEK
+149 PNVTVQEK
-157 GTSNGTSTKEHGN
+157 GTSNGTSTKELGN
-170 FSFNV
+170 FSINV

-183 VSSVGF
+183 FSSVGF
-189 LDQEIPVQGR
+189 LDQEVSVKGR
-199 HSIDIVLQENV
+199 HAIDVVLQENV
-210 ADLSQ
+210 ADLNQ
-215 VVVVGYGTQKRSDV
+215 VIVVGYGTQKKSDV

-260 NVTQT
+260 NVTQA

-274 VTIRGINSIN
+274 VTVRGINSVN

-298 STTGGNINDINSN
+298 STTGGNINDINTN
-311 DIASIEILKDASAV
+311 DIASIEVLKDASAV

-343 GISGKPVIRYS
+343 GTSGKAVIRYN
-354 GYTGL
+354 GYAGL
-359 ENLANT
+359 ENLGHV

-382 KQVNPTQTQVNVLPN
+382 KQVNPTQTQTNILPN

-420 VIQDHNLSI
+420 IIQDHNISV
-429 SGGTKDVKYYLS
+429 SGGTKDVKYYVS

-449 AVKGFQYRR
+449 VVEGYQYKR

-464 LDVNLTDFLT
+464 LDVNLTDYLSL
-474 VGTSMF
+474 GTSLF
-480 FANNN
+480 YANNN

-506 KANGDYEIYPM
+506 KTNGDYEIYPM
-517 NPELLYVNPLLGL
+517 NPELLYTNPLLGL
-530 YNDRISRGNNLN
+530 YTDRMTRGNNLN
-542 GNFYLE
+542 GTFYLE
-548 IKPAIVP
+548 LKPAIVP
-555 GLKYRANAAYS
+555 GLKYRANAAWS
-566 YLPNRNALYVGR
+566 YLPRDSANYIGR
-578 KSNDQLGTA
+578 KANDQLGTA
-587 TVGSTEYR
+587 TVASMNNK

-607 DFQKHH
+607 DWGKHH

-624 NDFYGTST
+624 NDFFGSGT
-632 VGTGFVNDELS
+632 VGTGFVNDDLS
-643 YNNLSAAAT
+643 YKNISAAAT
-652 LSAGLIGN
+652 LSAGYIGYFN
-660 YNNANVYG
+660 GGNVYG
-668 SYQSKST
+668 SYQSRST
-675 LISQMGRINYNYD
+675 LISQMGRLNYNYD
-688 SRYMVTVTAR
+688 SRYLLTVTAR
-698 RDGYSAFGVNTDKY
+698 RDGYSAFGANTDKY
-712 GLFPSFALG
+712 GLFPSFAVG
-721 WNVSNEN
+721 WNISNEA
-728 FMSTV
+728 FMNSV
-733 SAINN
+733 SFVNN
-738 LKLRLSYGKSGNQ
+738 LKLRVSYGKSGNQ

-757 TTAIDGSVRFPYN
+757 TASTNASVRFPFN
-770 GVSTIGVVSTNTMGN
+770 GLSTVGVVSTSTMGN
-785 KELHWE
+785 RNLTWE
-791 TTTGFNAGIDFSL
+791 TTTGFNAGVDFSVL
-804 LKSRIT
+804 DSRIT
-810 GTIEFYSTRTTDCLL
+810 GTVEVYSTRTTDILL
-825 KRNLPAAT
+825 KRNLPNAT
-833 GYQIVWDN
+833 GYSTVWDN
-841 LGKLQNRGLEITLNT
+841 LGKLANHGVEITLNT
-856 VNVKTGDF
+856 INVRSGDF
-864 KWESMINFS
+864 KWETMVNFS
-873 RNRNKIVDLY
+873 RNRNKILDLY
-883 GDKKDDVGNRWF
+883 GDKKDDLGNRWF
-895 IGQPISVLYD
+895 IGQPIAVIYD
-905 YKMQGVWQTGEDA
+905 YVLEGVWQTGEDA
-918 SSQDPGV
+918 SSHDPGV

-930 KFEDRDG
+930 KFADKDG
-937 SKTITADDKQVLGST
+937 SKSVTADDKRILGSS

-965 YKNWH
+965 YRNWH

-984 NVNLTFADEAGR
+984 NVNLTFADESGR
-996 MNTAK
+996 MNTPK

-1036 IKDATLSFTT
+1036 IKDVTLSYTT
-1046 PQKLLDKSG
+1046 PQKLLAKTG

-1062 VSGRNLYTFTN
+1062 ASGRNLYTFTD
-1073 WVGWD
+1073 WIGWD
-1078 PENDFTFRGSNGWET
+1078 PENDFTFRGSGGWDN

>member
-1 MKKNG
+1 MK
-6 CRAFSCLTPVIK
+6 L
-18 CLLLMKMTV
+18 TV

-33 SLHSMA
+33 SLQSIAHV
-39 YNGFAQE
+39 GFAQE
-46 KVTLKLANASLR
+46 KVTLKLANGSLR

-77 ILPAEQKININVQS
+77 ILPAEQKININVQA

-102 NKTSLTFKIVGNDL
+102 NKTSLTYKIVGNDL

-122 QKDAVEERTPT
+122 QKEAAEERTPLS
-133 AFEVAG
+133 FEITG
-139 RVLDTRNTPL
+139 RVTDTRNTAL
-149 PNVTIQEK
+149 PNVTVQEK

-170 FSFNV
+170 YSLNV
-175 TSENAVLV
+175 TSENAVLI

-189 LDQEIPVQGR
+189 LDQEIPVKGR
-199 HSIDIVLQENV
+199 HTIDIVLQENV
-210 ADLSQ
+210 ADLNQ
-215 VVVVGYGTQKRSDV
+215 VVVIGYGTQKKSDV

-248 VYQAMQGSVAGL
+248 IYQAMQGSVAGL
-260 NVTQT
+260 NVTQN

-274 VTIRGINSIN
+274 VTVRGINSIN

-311 DIASIEILKDASAV
+311 DIASIEVLKDASAV

-343 GISGKPVIRYS
+343 GMSGKPLIRYS

-359 ENLANT
+359 ENIAHV
-365 MEPNSPEGY
+365 MKPSSPEQY
-374 VKKYADWW
+374 VQKYADWW
-382 KQVNPTQTQVNVLPN
+382 KQVNPTQTQTNILPN
-397 AYEIANYNA
+397 AYEIANYNN
-406 GNTVDWIKEVTRQG
+406 GKTVDWIKEVTQQG
-420 VIQDHNLSI
+420 IIQDHNISI

-449 AVKGFQYRR
+449 VVKGYQYRR

-474 VGTSMF
+474 VGTSLF
-480 FANNN
+480 FVNNN
-485 YDGGRANFY
+485 YDGGRVNFY

-506 KANGDYEIYPM
+506 KATGDYEIYPM

-542 GNFYLE
+542 SNFYLE
-548 IKPAIVP
+548 LKPAFLK
-555 GLKYRANAAYS
+555 GLKYRANAAWS
-566 YLPNRNALYVGR
+566 YLPGRTANYVGR
-578 KSNDQLGTA
+578 KANDLLGTA
-587 TVGSTEYR
+587 TVGSTENK
-595 NWLFENILTYTK
+595 NWIFENILTYTK
-607 DFQKHH
+607 DWQKHH
-613 IDFTGLYSAQR
+613 FDFTGLYSAQQ
-624 NDFYGTST
+624 NDYFTTST
-632 VGTGFVNDELS
+632 TGVGFVNDELS
-643 YNNLSAAAT
+643 YKNLSAAAT
-652 LSAGLIGN
+652 LTASSN
-660 YNNANVYG
+660 QNR
-668 SYQSKST
+668 ST
-675 LISQMGRINYNYD
+675 LISQMGRLNYNYD
-688 SRYMVTVTAR
+688 SRYLLTVTAR
-698 RDGYSAFGVNTDKY
+698 RDGYSAFGANTDKY

-721 WNVSNEN
+721 WNISNEN
-728 FMSTV
+728 FMSPV
-733 SAINN
+733 SFVNN
-738 LKLRLSYGKSGNQ
+738 LKLRMSYGKSGNQ

-757 TTAIDGSVRFPYN
+757 TASTNASVRFPYN
-770 GVSTIGVVSTNTMGN
+770 GVSTIGVISTSTMGN
-785 KELHWE
+785 KDLHWE
-791 TTTGFNAGIDFSL
+791 STTGFNAGIDFSVL
-804 LKSRIT
+804 NSRIS
-810 GTIEFYSTRTTDCLL
+810 GTIEVYSTRTTDILL
-825 KRNLPAAT
+825 RRNLPAAT

-841 LGKLQNRGLEITLNT
+841 LGKLSNNGLEITLNT
-856 VNVKTGDF
+856 VNVKAGDF
-864 KWESMINFS
+864 KWESMLNFS

-883 GDKKDDVGNRWF
+883 GDKKDDLGNRWF
-895 IGQPISVLYD
+895 IGQPLFVVYD
-905 YKMQGVWQTGEDA
+905 YVLQGVWQTGEDA

-930 KFEDRDG
+930 KFEDRNG
-937 SKTITADDKQVLGST
+937 SKTITADDRTVLGST

-970 LNIFIQTFQGAIKN
+970 LNIFIQTFQGALKN
-984 NVNLTFADEAGR
+984 NPNLTFADEAGR
-996 MNTAK
+996 MNTAA
-1001 EIGYWTEE
+1001 EIGYWTET
-1009 NKSNSRPSLRYTN
+1009 NKSNTRPSLRYTN
-1022 SRGYGYASDNSYTR
+1022 TRGYGYASDNSYTR
-1036 IKDATLSFTT
+1036 IKDATLSYTT
-1046 PQKLLDKSG
+1046 PQRLLNKTG

-1078 PENDFTFRGSNGWET
+1078 PENDFTFRGSNGWDN